1 MYAHETLFHD
11 QLRACLNNSTAPN
24 NTGPNNNT
32 EYYAEET
39 GTPQRNSDGT
49 ISVFYTVTPHEYPIN
64 SNRVC
69 NLALHVQCI
78 LKHDPSNHT
87 TFNTTDNT
95 DNYIDSTTAA
105 AIYNDQLTATYAD
118 LRLHLI
124 DLSTQSIICR
134 VPPPAY
140 GPNKSV
146 TPEELARDIQRAF
159 TRR

>member
-1 MYAHETLFHD
+1 MYTHEALFYD
-11 QLRACLNNSTAPN
+11 QLRACLNNSTVLDN
-24 NTGPNNNT
+24 ST

-49 ISVFYTVTPHEYPIN
+49 ISVFYTVTRHEYPIN

-87 TFNTTDNT
+87 TFNT

-159 TRR
+159 IRR

>member
-1 MYAHETLFHD
+1 MYTHEALFYD
-11 QLRACLNNSTAPN
+11 QLRACLNNSTVLDN
-24 NTGPNNNT
+24 ST

-49 ISVFYTVTPHEYPIN
+49 ISVFYTVTRHEYPIN

-87 TFNTTDNT
+87 TFNT
-95 DNYIDSTTAA
+95 DNYIDSNTAA

-124 DLSTQSIICR
+124 DLSTQSIMCR

>member
-1 MYAHETLFHD
+1 MYTHEALFYD
-11 QLRACLNNSTAPN
+11 QLRACLNNSTVLDN
-24 NTGPNNNT
+24 STGPNST
-32 EYYAEET
+32 EYCAEET

-49 ISVFYTVTPHEYPIN
+49 ISVFYTVTRHEYPIN

-87 TFNTTDNT
+87 TFNT
-95 DNYIDSTTAA
+95 DNYVDSTTAA

-124 DLSTQSIICR
+124 DLSTQSIMCR

-159 TRR
+159 RRR